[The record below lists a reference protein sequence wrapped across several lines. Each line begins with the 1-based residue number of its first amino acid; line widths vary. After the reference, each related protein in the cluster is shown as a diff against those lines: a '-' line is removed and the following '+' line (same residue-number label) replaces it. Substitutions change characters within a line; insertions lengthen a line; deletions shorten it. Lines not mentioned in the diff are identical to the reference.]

1 MAAKPVVLPDSF
13 NDEGSWMECK
23 YHFEN
28 VAKVNGWDNAK
39 KLQWLR
45 VHLTRCAQRAVQRVD
60 AEASFADTI
69 MALDER
75 FEPKSRQTRYQAE
88 FQTRRKKKVEG
99 WAEFADDLRTLA
111 EKGFPN
117 LSEEA
122 REQLALQNYLQQ
134 LDQPQIAFSVK
145 QKRPTTLDE
154 AVTATIEMETYLP
167 ASSKVTVAV
176 CEQEDEPAEPVP
188 IAPVTDTTAKLTSL
202 IERLVE
208 RVEKLEQQTDPRM
221 QQQEERY
228 STRDRSRPRA
238 ASGAC
243 WLCGKRGHFA
253 RNCRQSRPPS
263 QGN

>member
-1 MAAKPVVLPDSF
+1 MGQHEETPKAAGSPD
-13 NDEGSWMECK
+13 G
-23 YHFEN
+23 
-28 VAKVNGWDNAK
+28 A
-39 KLQWLR
+39 
-45 VHLTRCAQRAVQRVD
+45 RAESCRVD

-69 MALDER
+69 TALNER

-99 WAEFADDLRTLA
+99 WVEFADDLRTLA

-167 ASSKVTVAV
+167 ASSKVTVAM
-176 CEQEDEPAEPVP
+176 CEQEDEPAKPVP
-188 IAPVTDTTAKLTSL
+188 IAPISDTTAKLTSL

-208 RVEKLEQQTDPRM
+208 RVEKLEQQGCSNRGNGTQPEIDCGPE
-221 QQQEERY
+221 QQAV
-228 STRDRSRPRA
+228 P
-238 ASGAC
+238 ASSAGNGDI
-243 WLCGKRGHFA
+243 LPETVGKAVHPHRETSYPQREG
-253 RNCRQSRPPS
+253 PS
-263 QGN
+263 V